1 MKTLKIEI
9 PEGFQIENFDQKTG
23 LIKFTATPKDITE
36 RIKDFADV
44 LSYHNIS
51 NDEFEKYCQN
61 LSDDEIAY
69 KQIKLIVAAL
79 NEGWVP
85 DWQDSDQYKYYPWF
99 DMDDSS
105 SSGRF
110 SFLCSVSQDS
120 SSGVGSR
127 LCFKSRELCEFA
139 ATTFLAFY
147 KRFHVIQ

>member
-9 PEGFQIENFDQKTG
+9 PEGFQIENFDQSTG
-23 LIKFTATPKDITE
+23 VIKFTPTPKDITE

-44 LSYHNIS
+44 LSYHNIL
-51 NDEFEKYCQN
+51 NDEFEKHCQN

-69 KQIKLIVAAL
+69 KQMKLIVSAL

-99 DMDDSS
+99 DMNDSS

-110 SFLCSVSQDS
+110 SFDYSGYQRSA
-120 SSGVGSR
+120 SGVGSR
-127 LCFKSRELCEFA
+127 LCFKSRELCEYA
-139 ATTFLAFY
+139 CRTFLDIYRKF
-147 KRFHVIQ
+147 FTI